1 MPLTFLDRLGQF
13 NEQLNLTHY
22 WIIFLKYKKTL
33 FVIPVLFALLGYMVA
48 LNIKPIFQSDAT
60 LVIEADIK
68 KIVDI
73 EEVYTTEGTYGSS
86 NHVNNQI
93 EIMKSDEIL
102 NGVLSNDQITKRIM
116 NLHSTIPDQFIT
128 RNITAIKKLIF
139 YGSKNVKGKENLSG
153 KKRLKSYIKGNFN
166 VRHIRNSDVVELSF
180 TSNNP
185 ELAKFVLTE
194 LIESYLRYDVDT
206 KIQVTNYAN
215 RQINLRL
222 SELLT
227 NMEKAEQNLLKYKKD
242 NKLTDIGDIKVLK
255 TDQIK
260 SVSQRIIDANREL
273 QKKKN

>member
-1 MPLTFLDRLGQF
+1 MEKQTLLDKLGNI

-22 WIIFLKYKKTL
+22 WIIFLKFKKTL

-73 EEVYTTEGTYGSS
+73 EEVYTAEGANYGSF
-86 NHVNNQI
+86 NHINNQI

-102 NGVLSNDQITKRIM
+102 NGVLSNKQITKKIT
-116 NLHSTIPDQFIT
+116 NLHNTIPDQFVT

-139 YGSKNVKGKENLSG
+139 YGSKNVKGKENLSN
-153 KKRLKSYIKGNFN
+153 KKNLKSYIKGNFR
-166 VRHIRNSDVVELSF
+166 VSHIRNSDVVKLTF

-215 RQINLRL
+215 RQLI
-222 SELLT
+222 
-227 NMEKAEQNLLKYKKD
+227 
-242 NKLTDIGDIKVLK
+242 
-255 TDQIK
+255 
-260 SVSQRIIDANREL
+260 
-273 QKKKN
+273 